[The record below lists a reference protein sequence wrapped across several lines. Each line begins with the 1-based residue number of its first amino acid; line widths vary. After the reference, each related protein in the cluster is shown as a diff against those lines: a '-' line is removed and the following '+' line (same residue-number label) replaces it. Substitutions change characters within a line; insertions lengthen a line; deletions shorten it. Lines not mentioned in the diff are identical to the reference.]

1 MSKVQV
7 DTIDTRSGTSTM
19 QIGSTNTS
27 TINIGVSG
35 DTVNI
40 PAGVTIA
47 NAGTA
52 TGFGGTNAPYFHVNR
67 TSSDQTLS
75 DATFTDAIHNNEVY
89 DSGNC
94 YNTSNGRFTPNVAGH
109 YIIYAN
115 PEIYAPS
122 NYSNFIGRL
131 LFNGSTQLARCSHN
145 NSGTSDDVVQNNFVQ
160 AIQYFNGS
168 SDYVTVNV
176 YVDVPSNTPVLVSS
190 DSKNYFGGYKL
201 TT

>member
-1 MSKVQV
+1 MSEIQANKLSPA
-7 DTIDTRSGTSTM
+7 SGTAL
-19 QIGSTNTS
+19 QVGD
-27 TINIGVSG
+27 SG
-35 DTVNI
+35 DTITI
-40 PAGVTIA
+40 PSGATIT
-47 NAGTA
+47 NSGTA

-67 TSSDQTLS
+67 ISSPQSLS

-94 YNTSNGRFTPNVAGH
+94 YDTSNGRFTPNVAGH

-122 NYSNFIGRL
+122 NYTNFVGRL

-176 YVDVPSNTPVLVSS
+176 YVDVPSNTPILVND

>member
-1 MSKVQV
+1 MSEIQANKLSPA
-7 DTIDTRSGTSTM
+7 SGT
-19 QIGSTNTS
+19 
-27 TINIGVSG
+27 GVQLGDSG
-35 DTVNI
+35 DTITIPSGANI
-40 PAGVTIA
+40 I
-47 NAGTA
+47 NNGTQ
-52 TGFGGTNAPYFHVNR
+52 TGFGGTNTPYFHVNR
-67 TSSDQTLS
+67 TSSSQSLS

-94 YNTSNGRFTPNVAGH
+94 YDTSNGRFTPNVAGH
-109 YIIYAN
+109 YVIYAN
-115 PEIYAPS
+115 PEIYAPA

-131 LFNGSTQLARCSHN
+131 LLNGSTQLARCSHN
-145 NSGTSDDVVQNNFVQ
+145 NSGVNGDVVQNNFVQ

-176 YVDVPSNTPVLVSS
+176 YVDVASNTPILVND

>member
-1 MSKVQV
+1 MSTLKV
-7 DTIDTRSGTSTM
+7 DTILKRTGT
-19 QIGSTNTS
+19 G
-27 TINIGVSG
+27 TITVGQSG
-35 DTVNI
+35 DTISI
-40 PAGVTIA
+40 PSGATLNSAGTNTLEGIA
-47 NAGTA
+47 NT
-52 TGFGGTNAPYFHVNR
+52 PYFHVNR
-67 TSSDQTLS
+67 TSSSQSLS

-89 DSGNC
+89 DSGSC
-94 YNTSNGRFTPNVAGH
+94 YDTSNGRFTPNVAG
-109 YIIYAN
+109 YYLIYAN

-176 YVDVPSNTPVLVSS
+176 YVDVPSNTPVLVN
-190 DSKNYFGGYKL
+190 DDGKNYFGGYRMIGA
-201 TT
+201 